1 VIRSCCGSARRFTT
15 LSEHSEPGGSGLA
28 SRPPPNTT
36 SDLDGMMDQWQAQ
49 PSIRD
54 SRRCDHNPLALP
66 MHKPRGRVKHG
77 RSRSL
82 MWSVARGG
90 AQKLSWSDQSVGEPM
105 NHRSE
110 DGHDEADQRRSA
122 ALIGLI
128 IILALAIAGV
138 VLVRE
143 LRERSRL
150 EDCLMSGRTNCAP
163 IEVPLR
169 R

>member
-1 VIRSCCGSARRFTT
+1 MEYRSGDGD
-15 LSEHSEPGGSGLA
+15 GG
-28 SRPPPNTT
+28 
-36 SDLDGMMDQWQAQ
+36 
-49 PSIRD
+49 
-54 SRRCDHNPLALP
+54 
-66 MHKPRGRVKHG
+66 
-77 RSRSL
+77 
-82 MWSVARGG
+82 
-90 AQKLSWSDQSVGEPM
+90 
-105 NHRSE
+105 
-110 DGHDEADQRRSA
+110 ADQRRSA